1 MRKLVEEPHLL
12 DEFMREQSAYSP
24 DFKALVIKLLDQHQ
38 NVEQVAQLTNVPTRT
53 LYNWLNDWNQLKKSP
68 QQPIS

>member
-1 MRKLVEEPHLL
+1 MRKLVEDPHLL
-12 DEFMREQSAYSP
+12 DEFIQEQPTYSP

-53 LYNWLNDWNQLKKSP
+53 LYNWLADWNESKKKPS
-68 QQPIS
+68 